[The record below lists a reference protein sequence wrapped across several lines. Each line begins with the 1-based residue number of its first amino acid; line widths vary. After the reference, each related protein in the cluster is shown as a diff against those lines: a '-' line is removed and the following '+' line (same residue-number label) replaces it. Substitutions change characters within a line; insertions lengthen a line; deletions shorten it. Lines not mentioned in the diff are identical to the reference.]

1 MDVEKGNIFALL
13 NRQNQYIIPVYQRKY
28 SWRKEDQCARLWRDI
43 VAMEQEDNK
52 QHFVGSIV
60 SVAIKSSLM
69 GIQKCLIIDG
79 QQRMTTLSLLMI
91 ALRDYLLE
99 NNYPDKITGFVLKNN
114 KEYTGDEAYK
124 LLLTEEDRAVMTN
137 LIERR
142 PLSAEDTESRIYQ
155 NYLYFKDRVAS
166 KVLTPDQIFESISRL
181 TIVGIV
187 LNNEQGDD
195 PQLIFESLNSTGLD
209 LSKSDLIRNYLLMG
223 IDQEKQDK
231 IYHNYWHPFEKQFID
246 KEEDERSDRMD
257 RFFRD
262 YLTMKK
268 GSFVKFD
275 GIYEAFKEYA
285 IQKQD
290 FDTIEELAEDIRTFG
305 DLYTN
310 IVSEQKQLPE
320 EQAILQ
326 PLWAEI
332 RSLRMEVA
340 YPFLMRVYND
350 YQVGRIT
357 IEELAGIIRLTIAYV
372 VRRAVC
378 EIPTNSL
385 NKTFATLKN
394 NINYDDYFTSVK
406 AAFYFLDSYK
416 CFPDDSKFSADLS
429 SRNMYSMRIC
439 KYILT
444 KLENFQNKEPIQSA
458 NYTIEHILPQNKNM
472 RPEWQKALG
481 ENYAEIHAKLVDTL
495 GNLTLTCYNSEM
507 SDRSFEDKK
516 KVYRESAMHSLNK
529 YVTEQD
535 TWNQDR
541 ILARVDILAKEACNV
556 WACPVLTAEEF
567 EKYSPKEEQTATQQ
581 TYDISVYEFNA
592 NTRMLYDR
600 LLEAVMEVEPNT
612 RVEYKKLYIAHKL
625 RTNFLDVV
633 VQNKRL
639 RLAVNLDYD
648 EVFDPKGI
656 CRDVTG
662 LGRWGNGDVEIA
674 YESVD
679 KIPDILDIIKQAIN
693 KQK

>member
-1 MDVEKGNIFALL
+1 MDVEKGSIYKLL
-13 NRQNQYIIPVYQRKY
+13 NGQNQYIVPVYQRKY
-28 SWRKEDQCARLWRDI
+28 SWRKEEQCARLWRDI
-43 VAMEQEDNK
+43 VAMEK
-52 QHFVGSIV
+52 SKKLHFVGSIV
-60 SVAIKSSLM
+60 SVAEKVSLM
-69 GIQKCLIIDG
+69 GVHKSLIIDG

-91 ALRDYLLE
+91 ALRDYLLDS
-99 NNYPDKITGFVLKNN
+99 NIPDKITNESLKNTG
-114 KEYTGDEAYK
+114 YTGDDAYK
-124 LLLTEEDRAVMTN
+124 LLLTDEDRDVMIS
-137 LIERR
+137 LIEHR
-142 PLSAEDTESRIYQ
+142 PIATEEQDSRIYQ
-155 NYLYFKDRVAS
+155 NYLYFKDRVLS
-166 KVLTPDQIFESISRL
+166 GELTPDQIYESISRL
-181 TIVGIV
+181 TIVAIV
-187 LNNEQGDD
+187 LDRDQGDD

-223 IDQEKQDK
+223 LNQAEQDK
-231 IYHNYWHPFEKQFID
+231 IYHNYWHPFETQFVD
-246 KEEDERSDRMD
+246 KEDEERSDRMD

-275 GIYEAFKEYA
+275 NIYEVFKEYA
-285 IQKQD
+285 AQKTD

-310 IVSEQKQLPE
+310 IVSEQKQLPV
-320 EQAILQ
+320 EQEILK
-326 PLWAEI
+326 PIWAEI
-332 RSLRMEVA
+332 RSLRMEVT

-350 YQVGRIT
+350 CIVGRIS
-357 IEELAGIIRLTIAYV
+357 IAELADIARLTIAYI

-394 NINYDDYFTSVK
+394 SINYDDYFTSVK

-416 CFPDDSKFSADLS
+416 CFPDDSKFTFDLC
-429 SRNMYSMRIC
+429 SRNMYTMRIC

-472 RPEWQKALG
+472 RLEWQKALG
-481 ENYAEIHAKLVDTL
+481 ENYAEIHAKYVDTL

-507 SDRSFEDKK
+507 SDKSFDDKK
-516 KVYRESAMHSLNK
+516 KVYKESAMHTLNK

-535 TWNQDR
+535 TWNEDR
-541 ILARVDILAKEACNV
+541 ILARVSILAKEACKV
-556 WACPVLTAEEF
+556 WAAPILAAEEI
-567 EKYSPKEEQTATQQ
+567 EKYSPKEEQTTTQQ
-581 TYDISVYEFNA
+581 VYDISVYEFNA

-625 RTNFLDVV
+625 HTNFLDVV

-639 RLAVNLDYD
+639 RLAVNLDFED
-648 EVFDPKGI
+648 VFDPKSI
-656 CRDVTG
+656 CRDVSG

-674 YESVD
+674 YESPEQV
-679 KIPDILDIIKQAIN
+679 PDILDIVKQAIA

>member
-1 MDVEKGNIFALL
+1 MDVEKGSIYVLL

-28 SWRKEDQCARLWRDI
+28 SWRKEEQCARLWRDI
-43 VAMEQEDNK
+43 VAMEQQNK

-60 SVAIKSSLM
+60 SVAEQSTLM
-69 GIQKCLIIDG
+69 GVQKCLIIDG
-79 QQRMTTLSLLMI
+79 QQRMTTLTLLMI

-99 NNYPDKITGFVLKNN
+99 QGQPDTITDLILKNHGR
-114 KEYTGDEAYK
+114 TGYEAYK
-124 LLLTEEDRAVMTN
+124 LLLTEQDRDVMIC

-142 PLSAEDTESRIYQ
+142 PVDVENTNSRIYQ
-155 NYLYFKDRVAS
+155 NYLYFRERVLS
-166 KVLTPDQIFESISRL
+166 QELTPEQIYQSISRL

-187 LNNEQGDD
+187 LDRDQGDD

-223 IDQEKQDK
+223 LHQTEQDK
-231 IYHNYWHPFEKQFID
+231 IYHHYWHPFEKLFID
-246 KEEDERSDRMD
+246 TEEEERSDRMD

-275 GIYEAFKEYA
+275 NIYDVFKEYSS
-285 IQKQD
+285 QNTE
-290 FDTIEELAEDIRTFG
+290 FNTIEELAEDIRTFG

-310 IVSEQKQLPE
+310 IVYEQKHLPVE
-320 EQAILQ
+320 HIILQ
-326 PLWAEI
+326 PIWAEI

-340 YPFLMRVYND
+340 YPFLMRVYRD
-350 YQVGRIT
+350 CLIGRISMD
-357 IEELAGIIRLTIAYV
+357 ELAEIVRLTIAYV

-385 NKTFATLKN
+385 SKTFATLKN
-394 NINYDDYFTSVK
+394 NINYDDYFNSIK

-416 CFPDDSKFSADLS
+416 SFPNDEKFSAELR
-429 SRNMYSMRIC
+429 SRNIYSMRIC

-444 KLENFQNKEPIQSA
+444 KLENHQNKEPIQSA

-472 RPEWQKALG
+472 RPEWQDVLG
-481 ENYAEIHAKLVDTL
+481 ENYAEIQAKYVDTL

-507 SDRSFEDKK
+507 SDKSFTEKK
-516 KVYRESAMHSLNK
+516 KVYKESAMHTLNK

-535 TWNQDR
+535 TWNEST
-541 ILARVDILAKEACNV
+541 ILTRVDLLAKAACKI
-556 WACPVLTAEEF
+556 WHYPVLNDEQK
-567 EKYSPKEEQTATQQ
+567 EKYQTKDELATVQQ
-581 TYDISVYEFNA
+581 SYDISNYEFNTT
-592 NTRMLYDR
+592 TRMLYDR
-600 LLEAVMEVEPNT
+600 LLAAVMEIEPNT

-625 RTNFLDVV
+625 RTNFMDIV
-633 VQNKRL
+633 VQSRRL
-639 RLAVNLDYD
+639 RIAVNLDFD

-656 CRDVTG
+656 CRDVTN
-662 LGRWGNGDVEIA
+662 LGRWGNGDVEIGF
-674 YESVD
+674 ESID
-679 KIPDILDIIKQAIN
+679 QIPDTLEIIKQAID

>member
-1 MDVEKGNIFALL
+1 MDVEKGSIYKLL
-13 NRQNQYIIPVYQRKY
+13 NGQNQYIVPVYQRKY
-28 SWRKEDQCARLWRDI
+28 SWRKEEQCARLWRDI
-43 VAMEQEDNK
+43 FAMEK
-52 QHFVGSIV
+52 SKKLHFVGSIV
-60 SVAIKSSLM
+60 SVAEKVSLM
-69 GIQKCLIIDG
+69 GVHKSLIIDG

-91 ALRDYLLE
+91 ALRDYLLDS
-99 NNYPDKITGFVLKNN
+99 NIPDKITNESLKNTG
-114 KEYTGDEAYK
+114 YTGDDAYK
-124 LLLTEEDRAVMTN
+124 LLLTDEDRDVMIS
-137 LIERR
+137 LIEHR
-142 PLSAEDTESRIYQ
+142 PIAAEEQDSRIYQ
-155 NYLYFKDRVAS
+155 NYLYFKDRVLS
-166 KVLTPDQIFESISRL
+166 GELTPDQIYESISRL
-181 TIVGIV
+181 TIVAIV
-187 LNNEQGDD
+187 LDRDQGDD

-223 IDQEKQDK
+223 LNQAEQDK
-231 IYHNYWHPFEKQFID
+231 IYHNYWHPFETQFVD
-246 KEEDERSDRMD
+246 KEDEERSDRMD

-275 GIYEAFKEYA
+275 NIYEVFKEYA
-285 IQKQD
+285 AQKTD

-310 IVSEQKQLPE
+310 IVSEQKQLPV
-320 EQAILQ
+320 EQEILK
-326 PLWAEI
+326 PIWAEI
-332 RSLRMEVA
+332 RSLRMEVT

-350 YQVGRIT
+350 CIVGRIS
-357 IEELAGIIRLTIAYV
+357 IAELADIARLTIAYI

-394 NINYDDYFTSVK
+394 SINYDDYFTSVK

-416 CFPDDSKFSADLS
+416 CFPDDSKFTIDLC
-429 SRNMYSMRIC
+429 SRNMYTMRIC

-444 KLENFQNKEPIQSA
+444 KLENYQNKEPIQSA

-472 RPEWQKALG
+472 RLEWQKALG
-481 ENYAEIHAKLVDTL
+481 ENYAEIHAKYVDTL

-507 SDRSFEDKK
+507 GDKSFDDKK
-516 KVYRESAMHSLNK
+516 KVYKESAMHTLNK

-535 TWNQDR
+535 TWNEDR
-541 ILARVDILAKEACNV
+541 ILARVSILAKEACKV
-556 WACPVLTAEEF
+556 WAAPILAAEEI
-567 EKYSPKEEQTATQQ
+567 EKYSPKEEQTTTQQ
-581 TYDISVYEFNA
+581 VYDISVYEFNA

-639 RLAVNLDYD
+639 RLTVNLDFED
-648 EVFDPKGI
+648 VFDPKSI
-656 CRDVTG
+656 CRDVSG

-674 YESVD
+674 YESPEQV
-679 KIPDILDIIKQAIN
+679 PDILDIIKQAIA

>member
-1 MDVEKGNIFALL
+1 MDVEKGSIYKLL
-13 NRQNQYIIPVYQRKY
+13 NGQNQYIVPVYQRKY
-28 SWRKEDQCARLWRDI
+28 SWRKEDQCARLWHDI
-43 VAMEQEDNK
+43 VAMEKNK
-52 QHFVGSIV
+52 KLHFVGSIV
-60 SVAIKSSLM
+60 SVAEKVSLM
-69 GIQKCLIIDG
+69 GVHKSLIIDG

-91 ALRDYLLE
+91 ALRDYLLD
-99 NNYPDKITGFVLKNN
+99 NNIPDKITNESLKNSGF
-114 KEYTGDEAYK
+114 KGDDSYK
-124 LLLTEEDRAVMTN
+124 LLLTDEDRDTMIS
-137 LIERR
+137 LIEHR
-142 PLSAEDTESRIYQ
+142 PIAAEEQDSRIYQ
-155 NYLYFKDRVAS
+155 NYLYFKERVLS
-166 KVLTPDQIFESISRL
+166 GELTPDQIYESISRL
-181 TIVGIV
+181 TIVAIV
-187 LNNEQGDD
+187 LDRDQGDD

-223 IDQEKQDK
+223 LNQAEQDK
-231 IYHNYWHPFEKQFID
+231 IYHNYWHPFETQFVD
-246 KEEDERSDRMD
+246 KEDEERSDRMD

-275 GIYEAFKEYA
+275 NIYEVFKEYA
-285 IQKQD
+285 AQKTD

-310 IVSEQKQLPE
+310 IVSEQKQLPA
-320 EQAILQ
+320 EQELLKPI
-326 PLWAEI
+326 WAEI
-332 RSLRMEVA
+332 RSLRMEVT

-350 YQVGRIT
+350 CIVGRIS
-357 IEELAGIIRLTIAYV
+357 IAELADIARLTIAYV

-394 NINYDDYFTSVK
+394 SINYDDYFTSVK

-416 CFPDDSKFSADLS
+416 CFPDDSKFTSELC
-429 SRNMYSMRIC
+429 SRNMYTMRIC

-444 KLENFQNKEPIQSA
+444 KLENYQNKEPIQSA

-472 RPEWQKALG
+472 RSEWQAALG
-481 ENYAEIHAKLVDTL
+481 ENYAEIQAKYVDTL

-507 SDRSFEDKK
+507 SDHSFVDKK
-516 KVYRESAMHSLNK
+516 KVYKESAMHTLNK

-535 TWNQDR
+535 TWNEDH
-541 ILARVDILAKEACNV
+541 ILARVSILAKEACKV
-556 WACPVLTAEEF
+556 WAAPILTESEF
-567 EKYSPKEEQTATQQ
+567 EKYSPKEEQASAQQ
-581 TYDISVYEFNA
+581 SYDISIYEFNA

-600 LLEAVMEVEPNT
+600 LLEAIMDIEPET

-625 RTNFLDVV
+625 RTNFVDVI

-639 RLAVNLDYD
+639 RLAINLDYED
-648 EVFDPKGI
+648 VYDPKNI

-674 YESVD
+674 YESVAQ
-679 KIPDILDIIKQAIN
+679 IPDILEIIKQAID

>member
-1 MDVEKGNIFALL
+1 MDVEKGSIYVLL

-28 SWRKEDQCARLWRDI
+28 SWRKEEQCARLWRDI
-43 VAMEQEDNK
+43 VAMEQQNK

-60 SVAIKSSLM
+60 SVAEQSTLM
-69 GIQKCLIIDG
+69 GVQKCLIIDG
-79 QQRMTTLSLLMI
+79 QQRMTTLTLLMI

-99 NNYPDKITGFVLKNN
+99 QGQPDTITDLILKNHGR
-114 KEYTGDEAYK
+114 TGYEAYK
-124 LLLTEEDRAVMTN
+124 LLLTEQDRDVMIC

-142 PLSAEDTESRIYQ
+142 PVDVENTNSRIYQ
-155 NYLYFKDRVAS
+155 NYLYFRERVLS
-166 KVLTPDQIFESISRL
+166 QELTPEQIYQSISRL

-187 LNNEQGDD
+187 LDRDQGDD

-223 IDQEKQDK
+223 LHQTEQDK
-231 IYHNYWHPFEKQFID
+231 IYHHYWHPFEKLFID
-246 KEEDERSDRMD
+246 TEEEERSDRMD

-275 GIYEAFKEYA
+275 NIYDVFKEYSS
-285 IQKQD
+285 QNTE
-290 FDTIEELAEDIRTFG
+290 FNTIEELAEDIRTFG

-310 IVSEQKQLPE
+310 IVYERKHLPVE
-320 EQAILQ
+320 HMILQ
-326 PLWAEI
+326 PIWAEI

-340 YPFLMRVYND
+340 YPFLMRVYRD
-350 YQVGRIT
+350 CLIGRISMD
-357 IEELAGIIRLTIAYV
+357 ELAEIARLTIAYV

-385 NKTFATLKN
+385 SKTFATLKN
-394 NINYDDYFTSVK
+394 NINYDDYFNSIK

-416 CFPDDSKFSADLS
+416 SFPNDEKFSAELR

-444 KLENFQNKEPIQSA
+444 KLENYQNKEPIQSA

-472 RPEWQKALG
+472 RPEWQDALG
-481 ENYAEIHAKLVDTL
+481 ESYAEIQAKYVDTL

-507 SDRSFEDKK
+507 SDKSFAEKK
-516 KVYRESAMHSLNK
+516 KVYKESAMHTLNK

-535 TWNQDR
+535 TWNEST
-541 ILARVDILAKEACNV
+541 ILTRVDLLAKAACKI
-556 WACPVLTAEEF
+556 WHYPVLMDEQK
-567 EKYSPKEEQTATQQ
+567 EKYQTKDELATVQQ
-581 TYDISVYEFNA
+581 SYDISNYEFNTT
-592 NTRMLYDR
+592 TRMLYDR
-600 LLEAVMEVEPNT
+600 LLAAVMEIEPNT

-625 RTNFLDVV
+625 RTNFMDIV
-633 VQNKRL
+633 VQSRRL
-639 RLAVNLDYD
+639 RIAVNLDFD

-656 CRDVTG
+656 CRDVTN
-662 LGRWGNGDVEIA
+662 LGRWGNGDVEIGF
-674 YESVD
+674 ESID
-679 KIPDILDIIKQAIN
+679 QIPDTLEIIKQAID

>member
-1 MDVEKGNIFALL
+1 MDVEKGSIYKLL
-13 NRQNQYIIPVYQRKY
+13 NGQNQYIVPVYQRKY
-28 SWRKEDQCARLWRDI
+28 SWRKEEQCARLWHDI
-43 VAMEQEDNK
+43 VAMEKNK
-52 QHFVGSIV
+52 KLHFVGSIV
-60 SVAIKSSLM
+60 SVAEKVSLM
-69 GIQKCLIIDG
+69 GVHKSLIIDG

-91 ALRDYLLE
+91 ALRDYLQD
-99 NNYPDKITGFVLKNN
+99 NNIPDKITNESLKNTGH
-114 KEYTGDEAYK
+114 TGDDAYK
-124 LLLTEEDRAVMTN
+124 LLLTDEDRDVMIS
-137 LIERR
+137 LIEHR
-142 PLSAEDTESRIYQ
+142 PIAAEEQESRIYQ
-155 NYLYFKDRVAS
+155 NYLYFKDRVLS
-166 KVLTPDQIFESISRL
+166 GELTPDQIYESISRL
-181 TIVGIV
+181 TIVAIV
-187 LNNEQGDD
+187 LDRDQGDD

-223 IDQEKQDK
+223 LDQMGQDK
-231 IYHNYWHPFEKQFID
+231 IYNSYWHPFEKQFVD

-275 GIYEAFKEYA
+275 SIYEIFKEYA
-285 IQKQD
+285 QQKQD
-290 FDTIEELAEDIRTFG
+290 FDTIDELAEDIRTFG

-310 IVSEQKQLPE
+310 IVSEQKQLPA
-320 EQAILQ
+320 EQAILK

-357 IEELAGIIRLTIAYV
+357 IDELAGIIRMTIAYV

-394 NINYDDYFTSVK
+394 SINYDDYFNSIK

-416 CFPDDSKFSADLS
+416 CFPDNDKFIADLC

-481 ENYAEIHAKLVDTL
+481 ENYAEIHAKYVDTL

-507 SDRSFEDKK
+507 SDHSFEDKK
-516 KVYRESAMHSLNK
+516 KVYKESAMHTLNK
-529 YVTEQD
+529 YVTEQE
-535 TWNQDR
+535 TWNEDR
-541 ILARVDILAKEACNV
+541 ILARVSILAKEACKV
-556 WACPVLTAEEF
+556 WAAPVLTAEEL
-567 EKYSPKEEQTATQQ
+567 EKYSPKEELTTTQQ

-600 LLEAVMEVEPNT
+600 LLEAIMDIEPET

-625 RTNFLDVV
+625 RTNFVDVI

-639 RLAVNLDYD
+639 RLTINLDYED
-648 EVFDPKGI
+648 VYDPKNI

-674 YESVD
+674 YESVAQ
-679 KIPDILDIIKQAIN
+679 IPDILEIIKQAID

>member
-43 VAMEQEDNK
+43 VAMEQENNK

-91 ALRDYLLE
+91 ALRDYLIE

-142 PLSAEDTESRIYQ
+142 PLSAEDTDSRIYQ

-166 KVLTPDQIFESISRL
+166 KELTPDQIFESISRL

-209 LSKSDLIRNYLLMG
+209 LSKSDLIRNYILMG
-223 IDQEKQDK
+223 LNQSEQDK
-231 IYHNYWHPFEKQFID
+231 IYNNYWRPFEKQFED
-246 KEEDERSDRMD
+246 KEDNERSDRMD

-262 YLTMKK
+262 YLVMKK
-268 GSFVKFD
+268 GTFIKFD
-275 GIYEAFKEYA
+275 NIYEAFKEFHS
-285 IQKQD
+285 QKLE
-290 FDTIEELAEDIRTFG
+290 FDTIDELAEDIRVFG

-310 IVSEQKQLPE
+310 IVSEQKKLPV

-326 PLWAEI
+326 PIWAEI

-340 YPFLMRVYND
+340 YPFLMRVYRD
-350 YQVGRIT
+350 YTQGRIS
-357 IEELAGIIRLTIAYV
+357 IEELAEIAQLTISYV

-385 NKTFATLKN
+385 QKTFATMKS
-394 NINYDDYFTSVK
+394 NINYDDYFNSIK

-416 CFPDDSKFSADLS
+416 GFPDDGKFYTELV
-429 SRNMYSMRIC
+429 SRNMYTMRIC

-472 RPEWQKALG
+472 RPEWQAALG
-481 ENYAEIHAKLVDTL
+481 ENYAEKQSKYVDTL

-507 SDRSFEDKK
+507 SDHSFEDKK
-516 KVYRESAMHSLNK
+516 KVYRESAMHALNK
-529 YVTEQD
+529 YVTEQEIWD
-535 TWNQDR
+535 EER
-541 ILARVDILAKEACNV
+541 ILDRVDILAKDACKI
-556 WACPVLTAEEF
+556 WPYPTLTAEQLER
-567 EKYSPKEEQTATQQ
+567 YSPKEEQVSVHQS
-581 TYDISVYEFNA
+581 YDISIYEFNT
-592 NTRMLYDR
+592 NTRTLYDH
-600 LLEAVMEVEPNT
+600 LLESIMEVEPAT

-625 RTNFLDVV
+625 RTNFMDVI
-633 VQNKRL
+633 VQSSRL
-639 RLAVNLDYD
+639 RIAVNLEFD
-648 EVFDPKGI
+648 EVYDPKGI

-674 YESVD
+674 YESPEQV
-679 KIPDILDIIKQAIN
+679 PDILDIIKQAIA

>member
-1 MDVEKGNIFALL
+1 MDVEKGSIYVLL

-28 SWRKEDQCARLWRDI
+28 SWRKEEQCARLWRDI
-43 VAMEQEDNK
+43 VAMEQQNK

-60 SVAIKSSLM
+60 SVAEQSTLM
-69 GIQKCLIIDG
+69 RVQKCLIIDG
-79 QQRMTTLSLLMI
+79 QQRMTTLTLLMI

-99 NNYPDKITGFVLKNN
+99 QGQPDTITDLILKNHGR
-114 KEYTGDEAYK
+114 TGYEAYK
-124 LLLTEEDRAVMTN
+124 LLLTEQDRDVMIC

-142 PLSAEDTESRIYQ
+142 PVDVENTNSRIYQ
-155 NYLYFKDRVAS
+155 NYLYFRERVLS
-166 KVLTPDQIFESISRL
+166 QELTPDQIYQSISRL

-187 LNNEQGDD
+187 LDRDQGDD

-223 IDQEKQDK
+223 LHQTEQDK
-231 IYHNYWHPFEKQFID
+231 IYHHYWHPFEKLFID
-246 KEEDERSDRMD
+246 TEEEERSDRMD

-275 GIYEAFKEYA
+275 NIYDVFKEYSS
-285 IQKQD
+285 QNTE
-290 FDTIEELAEDIRTFG
+290 FNTIEELAEDIRTFG

-310 IVSEQKQLPE
+310 IVYERKHLPVE
-320 EQAILQ
+320 HMILQ
-326 PLWAEI
+326 PIWAEI

-340 YPFLMRVYND
+340 YPFLMRVYRD
-350 YQVGRIT
+350 CLIGRIS
-357 IEELAGIIRLTIAYV
+357 IDELAEIARLTIAYV

-385 NKTFATLKN
+385 SKTFATLKN
-394 NINYDDYFTSVK
+394 NINYDDYFNSIK

-416 CFPDDSKFSADLS
+416 SFPNDEKFSAELR

-444 KLENFQNKEPIQSA
+444 KLENYQNKEPIQSA
-458 NYTIEHILPQNKNM
+458 NYTIEHILPQNRNM
-472 RPEWQKALG
+472 RPEWQDALG
-481 ENYAEIHAKLVDTL
+481 ESYAEIQAKYVDTL

-507 SDRSFEDKK
+507 SDKSFTEKK
-516 KVYRESAMHSLNK
+516 KVYKESAMHTLNK

-535 TWNQDR
+535 TWNENT
-541 ILARVDILAKEACNV
+541 ILTRVDLLAKAACKI
-556 WACPVLTAEEF
+556 WHYPVLMDEQK
-567 EKYSPKEEQTATQQ
+567 EKYQTKDELATVLQS
-581 TYDISVYEFNA
+581 YDISNYEFNTT
-592 NTRMLYDR
+592 TRMLYDR
-600 LLEAVMEVEPNT
+600 LLAAVMEIEPNT

-625 RTNFLDVV
+625 RTNFMDIV
-633 VQNKRL
+633 VQSRRL
-639 RLAVNLDYD
+639 RIAVNLDFD

-656 CRDVTG
+656 CRDVTN
-662 LGRWGNGDVEIA
+662 LGRWGNGDVEIGF
-674 YESVD
+674 ESIEQ
-679 KIPDILDIIKQAIN
+679 IPDTLEIIKQAID